1 MERKLKMKL
10 ASALAAVS
18 YDVIKSNKADLLYEL
33 IDAVETLERGESYVL
48 FARSSGAD
56 SMKRFHDCLVE
67 DGVSEPSIADCVQ
80 YASKTLGLDVIL
92 LFENNP
98 HYGFDVTLLN
108 VKMDKYD
115 FWRLKD
121 DLVCRGIFVIK
132 SECGE

>member
-33 IDAVETLERGESYVL
+33 VDAVETLERGESYVL

-67 DGVSEPSIADCVQ
+67 DGVNEPSVEDCVR

-115 FWRLKD
+115 FWRLND